1 MTAGRDE
8 RLRLRDV
15 RSIYRL
21 LGECTELGREPE
33 MWRMHMLEGLRV
45 LIGAQL
51 ALYMHIH
58 DLNGPQERLSEPL
71 SAGFLDG
78 SHVRLWL
85 HYQENNAHR
94 DDPFHL
100 QYYRGFAGSLRTR
113 SLDSVLDQRQ
123 WLASVHY
130 NEYVRPCGLNDRIA
144 SSLRLPGDD
153 AIQAIVLHRAAAD
166 GKYSRRA
173 VRLMRVFHH
182 ELSMALG
189 TRLQMAAPEDV
200 EPLPARLR
208 DVLAG
213 LVRGETEKQIARR
226 LGLSPNTVNRHVQRL
241 YRRFNVR
248 SRGELMFQL
257 LNLPQN
263 RTAVLHSLPG
273 CLRARHTD
281 VPGAK
286 ERARLETNLARTARD

>member
-1 MTAGRDE
+1 MEETPMTAGRDE

-21 LGECTELGREPE
+21 LGECTELGREPST
-33 MWRMHMLEGLRV
+33 WRMHMLEGLRR
-45 LIGAQL
+45 LTGAQL

-58 DLNGPQERLSEPL
+58 DVSGPCERLTEAL
-71 SAGFLDG
+71 SAGFIDD
-78 SHVRLWL
+78 SHARLWV
-85 HYQENNAHR
+85 HYQENKAHR
-94 DDPFHL
+94 DDPFHVN
-100 QYYRGFAGSLRTR
+100 YYRGFDGSLRTR
-113 SLDSVLDQRQ
+113 SLESVLDQKQ
-123 WLASVHY
+123 WLGSMHY

-144 SSLRLPGDD
+144 SSLRLPGND

-189 TRLQMAAPEDV
+189 TRLKMETEQSV

-213 LVRGETEKQIARR
+213 LERGEAEKQIARR

-241 YRRFNVR
+241 YRRFDVR

-257 LNLPQN
+257 AQ
-263 RTAVLHSLPG
+263 
-273 CLRARHTD
+273 
-281 VPGAK
+281 K
-286 ERARLETNLARTARD
+286 ERARLLPTTPG

>member
-8 RLRLRDV
+8 RLRLKDV

-21 LGECTELGREPE
+21 LGECAELGREPST
-33 MWRMHMLEGLRV
+33 WRMHMLEGLRR
-45 LIGAQL
+45 LTGARL

-58 DLNGPQERLSEPL
+58 DLSGPQERLTEPL
-71 SAGFLDG
+71 SAGFLDDA
-78 SHVRLWL
+78 HVRLWV
-85 HYQENNAHR
+85 HYQQNKAHR
-94 DDPFHL
+94 DDPFHVS
-100 QYYRGFAGSLRTR
+100 YYRNFDCSLRTR
-113 SLDSVLDQRQ
+113 SLDSVLDQQQ
-123 WLASVHY
+123 WLRSMHY

-144 SSLRLPGDD
+144 SSLRLPGND

-173 VRLMRVFHH
+173 VRLTRLFHH

-189 TRLQMAAPEDV
+189 TRLKMEPPEIA

-208 DVLAG
+208 DVLTG
-213 LVRGETEKQIARR
+213 LVRGEAEKQIARR

-241 YRRFNVR
+241 YRRLDVR

-257 LNLPQN
+257 ANTPDGLGGL
-263 RTAVLHSLPG
+263 L
-273 CLRARHTD
+273 
-281 VPGAK
+281 AK
-286 ERARLETNLARTARD
+286 ERARLDTNLARGTRD

>member
-8 RLRLRDV
+8 RLRLKDV

-21 LGECTELGREPE
+21 IGECNELGEAPAT
-33 MWRMHMLEGLRV
+33 WRMHMLEGLRV
-45 LIGAQL
+45 LTGAQL

-58 DLNGPQERLSEPL
+58 DLSGPEERLTEAL
-71 SAGFLDG
+71 SAGFLDDT
-78 SHVRLWL
+78 HARLWV
-85 HYQENNAHR
+85 HYQQNKAHR
-94 DDPFHL
+94 DDPFHMH
-100 QYYRGFAGSLRTR
+100 YYRGFDGSLRTR
-113 SLDSVLDQRQ
+113 SLDSVLDQQQ
-123 WLASVHY
+123 WLTSMHY

-144 SSLRLPGDD
+144 SSLRLPGNN

-189 TRLQMAAPEDV
+189 TRLKMAAPENA

-213 LVRGETEKQIARR
+213 LVRGEAEKQIARR

-241 YRRFNVR
+241 YRRFDVR

-257 LNLPQN
+257 LNRPQN
-263 RTAVLHSLPG
+263 GRMPSE
-273 CLRARHTD
+273 
-281 VPGAK
+281 K
-286 ERARLETNLARTARD
+286 ERARLETNLARTGRD